1 MKAIQGHTVLFLFLL
16 ISHAGISSTRSYIRN
31 DFKNYNYLDS
41 GEYYLDS
48 NVNFGYLFPKDTIA
62 KDLEIKFVKNKILHI
77 VGESYFNVCKV
88 KNKSDKILDLD
99 FKSICPQVGNF

>member
-31 DFKNYNYLDS
+31 EFKNYNYLDS

-62 KDLEIKFVKNKILHI
+62 KDLEIKFVKNKSASFFFSEEKKSTLLWSYILAI
-77 VGESYFNVCKV
+77 TVVP
-88 KNKSDKILDLD
+88 L
-99 FKSICPQVGNF
+99 NFAP